1 MDFLSTRVMSGASY
15 TEIWSFFM
23 RAKNAPFGEGPAHL
37 NTGQVRPP
45 PLPAAKSEI
54 GPWKV
59 L

>member
-1 MDFLSTRVMSGASY
+1 MSGASY